1 MTPEKIRAKSHV
13 GAFGIHI
20 YGLRLKSGCA
30 KPYTPTWK
38 GFCGKEIIPMPQTR
52 LSHDVTEGDIGH
64 SHFFDVADVPG
75 GKTVLAEGEQFITNG
90 YKSVPM

>member
-38 GFCGKEIIPMPQTR
+38 GFCGKESNTHAANQI
-52 LSHDVTEGDIGH
+52 VTCSTASI
-64 SHFFDVADVPG
+64 AWPLPG
-75 GKTVLAEGEQFITNG
+75 LRK
-90 YKSVPM
+90 

>member
-1 MTPEKIRAKSHV
+1 
-13 GAFGIHI
+13 
-20 YGLRLKSGCA
+20 
-30 KPYTPTWK
+30 
-38 GFCGKEIIPMPQTR
+38 MPQTR
-52 LSHDVTEGDIGH
+52 LSHDVTDGDIGH